1 MNAPDPLRHLIDVK
15 ITVLRD
21 AVDQLEQVLAM
32 LAPTRRRYVAPAM
45 EALGLA
51 LDEIE
56 RRVHRSTN
64 P

>member
-1 MNAPDPLRHLIDVK
+1 MNAPDPLAHLVDVK

-21 AVDQLEQVLAM
+21 AVDQLDQVLAM
-32 LAPTRRRYVAPAM
+32 LPAARRRHVAPAV

-56 RRVHRSTN
+56 RRIRRTSGH
-64 P
+64 